1 MLVIVPINLTKWD
14 LVYLSNSFLGPI
26 LKLLATENASL
37 VVYVILAFYLQL
49 FGERLLDQSI
59 LNLKSAHMQKILQ
72 GIYQLR
78 YKVR

>member
-1 MLVIVPINLTKWD
+1 MLVIVPINLPKWD
-14 LVYLSNSFLGPI
+14 QVYLSNSFLGAI

-37 VVYVILAFYLQL
+37 VVYVILAFCLQL